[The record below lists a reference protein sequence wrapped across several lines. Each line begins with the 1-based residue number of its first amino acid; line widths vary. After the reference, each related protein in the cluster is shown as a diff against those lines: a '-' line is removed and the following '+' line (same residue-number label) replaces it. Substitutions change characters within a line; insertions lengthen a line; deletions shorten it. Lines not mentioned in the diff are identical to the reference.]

1 MYFFNLPG
9 FHPNLGIDLDEQGK
23 YPFLRFE
30 DRVFAKAETDY
41 LSLHFPFQNIAGDGL
56 APVFVSEPNLLALFG
71 KQSKLDNIIVDHLF
85 TVGQDYVSELRSEFE
100 QGYFEGM
107 KDYPDQ
113 IISPFLN
120 PDPHSRIKQLDHF
133 IKFCSDHLFFEGF
146 AVPSSIYALGFIQ
159 AYLVRAC
166 GERENTLRI
175 LPHQPAAIVVA
186 KEPQQPVKVLPGEY
200 ERIPLDCSV
209 DEIIS
214 LWLILVD
221 AWKCKPVNSIQVFTS
236 EPEVFNLLGM
246 LFEDKDGKLE
256 RHGHK
261 YFEMPPGNY
270 ERILNLLMHATYK
283 LNTDRNNIGLERYC
297 QLLIDTFSCYS
308 KTKLESLRS
317 NINKERGNIVQ
328 SISNLTGSPYSKNVL
343 KTLRKINEYRIRE

>member
-30 DRVFAKAETDY
+30 DGVFEKAETDF
-41 LSLHFPFQNIAGDGL
+41 LSSHFPFQNIADDG
-56 APVFVSEPNLLALFG
+56 AVPVFVSEPNLLSLFG
-71 KQSKLDNIIVDHLF
+71 KQSRLDNIIVDHLF
-85 TVGQDYVSELRSEFE
+85 VVGQGYVNELRGKFE

-107 KDYPDQ
+107 KDYPAQ
-113 IISPFLN
+113 IVSTLLN
-120 PDPHSRIKQLDHF
+120 PDLHQKINKLDHF
-133 IKFCSDHLFFEGF
+133 IRFCSDHLFFEGF
-146 AVPSSIYALGFIQ
+146 AVPSCIYALGFIQ

-175 LPHQPAAIVVA
+175 LPHQPAVVVVA
-186 KEPQQPVKVLPGEY
+186 KEPHRPVEVLPRQY
-200 ERIPLDCSV
+200 DRIPLDYSV

-221 AWKCKPVNSIQVFTS
+221 AWKCKPVNSIQVFST
-236 EPEVFNLLGM
+236 ETEVLHLLGM
-246 LFEDKDGKLE
+246 LFEDKDGKLIAQP
-256 RHGHK
+256 HQ

-328 SISNLTGSPYSKNVL
+328 SI
-343 KTLRKINEYRIRE
+343 